1 LDNRKRIMNKIEKA
15 VLKTDPS
22 IKELS
27 KIISDIVIEHYGEHN
42 YEYFK
47 AYIND
52 ALIKTK

>member
-1 LDNRKRIMNKIEKA
+1 MRKIEKA

-22 IKELS
+22 ITKLA
-27 KIISDIVIEHYGEHN
+27 KIVSDIVVEHYGEHN

>member
-1 LDNRKRIMNKIEKA
+1 MKNKIEKA

-47 AYIND
+47 AYINN